1 MYYKDKQRTNINT
14 TIAPLLRF
22 FNYLYL
28 SHKHF
33 ILLMDKTILVLTDF
47 SINAYD
53 AAVFACQ
60 IAKENSYTVH
70 LLHYYTTKSTQF
82 DEEKDNPEHKH
93 SVLLKADLLMIELYG
108 KLEAAFP
115 GLTLS
120 ISCQRGLLEEKL
132 RSELDAGNYKCI
144 VMGVKGESQHTS
156 VLWGSTTA
164 MITEKSDIPVWVI
177 PIGHDTYR
185 QNKVGL
191 LTNFKP
197 EELTTLRTFGQIN
210 GNIKEVSLIHVIQ
223 EGDNERDI
231 KNRLDTWLVNFE
243 NWDTVD
249 KVKILIEQTEGEAE
263 NAEGIPQVITHTLIK
278 EGLEALIITKTRR
291 SFFRRLFEKS
301 ISKTLAN
308 ELVVPTFFDK

>member
-1 MYYKDKQRTNINT
+1 ME
-14 TIAPLLRF
+14 
-22 FNYLYL
+22 
-28 SHKHF
+28 
-33 ILLMDKTILVLTDF
+33 KTLLVLTDF
-47 SINAYD
+47 SANAYD

-60 IAKENSYTVH
+60 IAKKNNYAVH

-82 DEEKDNPEHKH
+82 DEENDDPEHKH
-93 SVLLKADLLMIELYG
+93 PVLLKADLLMIELYG

-115 GLTLS
+115 GLTIS

-132 RSELDAGNYKCI
+132 RSELDQKNYTCI

-156 VLWGSTTA
+156 VLWGTTTA

-185 QNKVGL
+185 NNKVGL

-210 GNIKEVSLIHVIQ
+210 GAIEELSLIHVIQ
-223 EGDNERDI
+223 KEDNERDI
-231 KNRLDTWLVNFE
+231 KNRLDTWVVNFE
-243 NWDTVD
+243 DWDTIDTIKTIVEEMEGD
-249 KVKILIEQTEGEAE
+249 VENTEEISE
-263 NAEGIPQVITHTLIK
+263 VITNSIAR
-278 EGLEALIITKTRR
+278 EGLEVLVITKTRR

-301 ISKTLAN
+301 ISKTLAK
-308 ELVVPTFFDK
+308 ELTVPTFFDK